1 MRFKDEV
8 IIITGASRGLGRA
21 LAMAFASEGG
31 RVVLVSTNT
40 ERGQQVAKEIQ
51 QGKVPVLFIQAD
63 ITRPDQVKR
72 MVRIVR
78 KQFGTVDV
86 LVNNA
91 GIHAGAPFLQESWK
105 LWNRLYRV
113 NVWGSVLTTQAVVPM
128 MIEKHRGKIIFI
140 SSKAAIVG
148 EPGHTAY
155 TASKG
160 AVLAITRA
168 LAIELAPYHITVNA
182 VCPGPF
188 QSDMLLAAMP
198 REDDRERLAASVPL
212 GRLGRPEDIT
222 GAVLYLASRDSD
234 WCTGQFISVDGGMSI
249 LM

>member
-8 IIITGASRGLGRA
+8 IIVTGASRGLGRA
-21 LAMAFASEGG
+21 LTTAFSSEGG
-31 RVVLVSTNT
+31 RVVMVDTDVQK
-40 ERGQQVAKEIQ
+40 GQQVAEEIRQ
-51 QGKVPVLFIQAD
+51 KGTPVLFIQAD
-63 ITRPDQVKR
+63 VTRPDQVER
-72 MVRIVR
+72 MVEMAC

-91 GIHAGAPFLQESWK
+91 GIYAGAPFLQEGWE
-105 LWNRLYRV
+105 LWDRLYRV
-113 NVWGSVLTTQAVVPM
+113 NVSGSVLVTQAVVPV
-128 MIEKHRGKIIFI
+128 MIENGKGKIVFI
-140 SSKAAIVG
+140 SSKAAVVG
-148 EPGHTAY
+148 EPGHAAY

-160 AVLAITRA
+160 AVLAMTRA

-188 QSDMLLAAMP
+188 QSDILLAAMP
-198 REDDRERLAASVPL
+198 KKEDREELAASVPL

-222 GAVLYLASRDSD
+222 GAVSYLASRESD